1 MQGEPEK
8 QRSVIAMLAG
18 ISDLLYGFADVGEDL
33 PKDLKELPFAVS
45 IGIPLFDAIMDP
57 VVDGPNQVYY
67 DAYRSVNE
75 RLDALTRQIQQAIE
89 QTGYRAHAFAS
100 SERTDFVNVAGDF
113 PHKTAAVKSGLGW
126 LGRSSLLI
134 TRRFGPRV
142 RISTVVTDLPLPIQ
156 DFSKTN
162 FCGSCRRCVE
172 ACPAQAIV
180 GNAWSIGA
188 LRESLVDV
196 RKCDAWKIR
205 NYPQFDGLVC
215 GVCVAVCPH
224 GAKKKS

>member
-1 MQGEPEK
+1 
-8 QRSVIAMLAG
+8 MLEG
-18 ISDLLYGFADVGEDL
+18 IPDLLYGFADVGEDL
-33 PKDLKELPFAVS
+33 PKDLQELPFAVS
-45 IGIPLFDAIMDP
+45 IGIPLTDAIMDP

-67 DAYRSVNE
+67 EAYRSVNE

-89 QTGYRAHAFAS
+89 KTGYRAHAFAS

-142 RISTVVTDLPLPIQ
+142 RISTVVTDLPLTVQ

-180 GNAWSIGA
+180 GNAWSIGV

-196 RKCDAWKIR
+196 RKCDAWKTET
-205 NYPQFDGLVC
+205 YPQFDGLVC